1 MKIIFQRF
9 PMLTRPIFSYFYEN
23 LHFMNFNLQNSI
35 ILIENWMKTLS
46 FCFQKGIIQSLIWN
60 LPFFPLPKYY
70 KLQVCH
76 FQISSNK
83 NFCEIYNRQKNIQLW
98 LNKGFDTRLF
108 NNWSSNAVILSSK
121 IADFG
126 LITCTSCGTLKRLEQ
141 CGSSMIKMG
150 NLSCW
155 NGLVNVGNFCWESV
169 KLVWLTLGTLAEIWK
184 IGLVNIE
191 NLWKIVFKMLG

>member
-1 MKIIFQRF
+1 
-9 PMLTRPIFSYFYEN
+9 
-23 LHFMNFNLQNSI
+23 MNFNLQNSI

-155 NGLVNVGNFCWESV
+155 
-169 KLVWLTLGTLAEIWK
+169 
-184 IGLVNIE
+184 IGLVNIG
-191 NLWKIVFKMLG
+191 NLWKTIFKMLG